1 MQGCNWIF
9 LSIFGKVFSVFIS
22 DAETL
27 GWQMCEYDPWWDYFC
42 RICFMQYW
50 HLWLKILGKM
60 MMTRLLT
67 FSFKSCLFLSI
78 SNLSIEPV
86 LFNIFGKVSTLI
98 LTFSLLFVKKLIF
111 WLVFY
116 EILVLTKWFSIVI
129 LFSIF

>member
-27 GWQMCEYDPWWDYFC
+27 GWQMCEYDPWWDCFC